1 MTNNHK
7 KARRNMILSQLE
19 PNQVT
24 DTSLLKAMGRLPRE
38 YFVPSN
44 LSGLAYIDTSVEIVP
59 GRFLVAPMII
69 AKMIQES
76 NIKSEEIVLD
86 IACGT
91 GYSTAVLAHL
101 AGTVVGIE
109 SNDMLV
115 EQASQIL
122 SDLEIDNAA
131 VIKGSPVDGY
141 SNQGPYDVI
150 ILNGSIDF
158 VPQKLLDQLSDYGRL
173 VCVEGTRS
181 LGKAVQYQKLGM
193 SYARK
198 ELFDASIPA
207 IPELTKSEGFV
218 FNLV

>member
-1 MTNNHK
+1 
-7 KARRNMILSQLE
+7 MILSQLE

-24 DTSLLKAMGRLPRE
+24 DTLLLKAMGRLPRE
-38 YFVPSN
+38 HFVPPS
-44 LSGLAYIDTSVEIVP
+44 LSGVAYIDTSVEIIP

-69 AKMIQES
+69 GKMIQES

-109 SNDMLV
+109 SNAKLV

-131 VIKGSPVDGY
+131 VISGSPLEGY

-150 ILNGSIDF
+150 ILNGSI
-158 VPQKLLDQLSDYGRL
+158 
-173 VCVEGTRS
+173 
-181 LGKAVQYQKLGM
+181 
-193 SYARK
+193 
-198 ELFDASIPA
+198 
-207 IPELTKSEGFV
+207 
-218 FNLV
+218 